1 MVGKEG
7 KRACRGS
14 SMYKGPEGKSTGQI
28 SFGKLEH
35 VNQTEAQALGQQ
47 RSKEGLRIPK
57 ECSICL
63 KSGGS
68 SEKFQAGK
76 DLTRDT
82 GRL

>member
-35 VNQTEAQALGQQ
+35 VNQTEAQALGAE
-47 RSKEGLRIPK
+47 SKEGLRN
-57 ECSICL
+57 
-63 KSGGS
+63 
-68 SEKFQAGK
+68 SEEWY
-76 DLTRDT
+76 LS
-82 GRL
+82 